1 MRRAANHRVYVRLFD
16 VKVDI
21 EAVKNIKR
29 HVSQQA
35 VDHLDV
41 ATASVDILGCLLA
54 DLHSRRVERSIL
66 VLVRAD
72 QHHVLEP
79 AEAFGLREPV
89 QIAVFEVAL
98 VGHAQLPDRGALLP
112 LVHEPKTGGEQLARL
127 VHVAKM
133 R

>member
-1 MRRAANHRVYVRLFD
+1 MRCAANHRVYVRLFY
-16 VKVDI
+16 VEVDI
-21 EAVKNIKR
+21 ETVKNIKR

-54 DLHSRRVERSIL
+54 DLHPCRVERSIL

-79 AEAFGLREPV
+79 AEALGLGEPV
-89 QIAVFEVAL
+89 KITVFKIATISHSQLANRRAL
-98 VGHAQLPDRGALLP
+98 FP
-112 LVHEPKTGGEQLARL
+112 LVHKPETG
-127 VHVAKM
+127 
-133 R
+133 